1 MIDLINR
8 IFQSAELEEKP
19 NSDFKIYVLKEQ
31 KNYWVIAHYDG
42 DSINNVLNDQIELF
56 IKTKE
61 LVQEPTFDKNVNLL
75 ILNKVPKLEDV
86 KLDHLLNIEENPY
99 HFKKSILYYTD
110 EELKSLNAEIGE
122 SNALTTIETLIL
134 KDEIFEQHKTSFD
147 ANSFESLIYRIAIK
161 IPFIKMRISQT
172 NNLKSLEEINRKSVG
187 HNPLNEILEQDFFML
202 NDEDFIAMTN
212 ETIFEKLKA
221 ILPNEDKQN

>member
-1 MIDLINR
+1 MIDIINR
-8 IFQSAELEEKP
+8 IFIAAELEEKT
-19 NSDFKIYVLKEQ
+19 NTDFKIYVLKSQ
-31 KNYWVIAHYDG
+31 KNYWVIAEYDG
-42 DSINNVLNDQIELF
+42 DDINNVLNDQIELF
-56 IKTKE
+56 VKTKE
-61 LVQEPTFDKNVNLL
+61 LVQEPAFDKNVNLL

-86 KLDHLLNIEENPY
+86 KFDNLLNIEENPY

-122 SNALTTIETLIL
+122 LNALTTIETLIL
-134 KDEIFEQHKTSFD
+134 KDEIFEHHKTSFD

-187 HNPLNEILEQDFFML
+187 HNPLNEILERDFFTL

-212 ETIFEKLKA
+212 ENILEKLKA
-221 ILPNEDKQN
+221 ILPNED

>member
-1 MIDLINR
+1 MIDLIKK
-8 IFQSAELEEKP
+8 IFIAAELEEKP
-19 NSDFKIYVLKEQ
+19 NTDFKIYILKDQ
-31 KNYWVIAHYDG
+31 KNYWVIAQYEG
-42 DSINNVLNDQIELF
+42 DDINNVLNDQIELF
-56 IKTKE
+56 VKTKE

-75 ILNKVPKLEDV
+75 ILNKVSKLENV
-86 KLDHLLNIEENPY
+86 KFDNLLNIEENPY
-99 HFKKSILYYTD
+99 HFKKTILYYTD
-110 EELKSLNAEIGE
+110 EELKNLNAVIGE
-122 SNALTTIETLIL
+122 SNALTSIESLIL
-134 KDEIFEQHKTSFD
+134 KDEIFEQHKISFD
-147 ANSFESLIYRIAIK
+147 TNSFESLIYRIAIK